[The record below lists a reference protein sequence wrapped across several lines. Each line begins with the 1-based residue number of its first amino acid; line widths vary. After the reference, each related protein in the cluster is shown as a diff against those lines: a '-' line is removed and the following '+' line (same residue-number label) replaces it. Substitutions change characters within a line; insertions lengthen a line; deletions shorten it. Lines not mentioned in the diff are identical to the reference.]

1 VTAVD
6 PETPHKGGRVPSS
19 ALATALI
26 VLAFAFAPRSPTLA
40 QVPSESLA
48 PPGRLV
54 DLGGYRLHL
63 LCTGRRDAD
72 SPTVVLSIGGGG
84 FAVDWSSVQARLS
97 DSARVCSFD
106 RPGFGWSDAG
116 PTPRTFA
123 QEAFELRSALEK
135 AGERAPFIL
144 VGQSLGAWVVRR
156 FAETHAADVNGVVL
170 VEPGNEN
177 GYLGYRNQ
185 WVIPRTLA
193 SARPVPPVRSFLERP
208 PIPSTGTDRS
218 SCLERGDRS
227 VHLFRCYVPQD
238 DFLAEELAAFYGTWA
253 LMSHPLGDIP
263 LVVITGT
270 KPRVPPPGLAETQL
284 RADSLRLDLTKLSSR
299 GREVRDPL
307 SGHHVQRDNPAL
319 IVDVVRRM
327 MSPARQ

>member
-6 PETPHKGGRVPSS
+6 PGTRRKGGRVPF
-19 ALATALI
+19 ALATAL
-26 VLAFAFAPRSPTLA
+26 VGLVCGVAPSSLAAAQAPSDN
-40 QVPSESLA
+40 LA

-63 LCTGRRDAD
+63 LCTGRAD
-72 SPTVVLSIGGGG
+72 PGGPTVVLSIGGGG
-84 FAVDWSSVQARLS
+84 FAVDWSSVQAPLS
-97 DSARVCSFD
+97 DSARVCSYD

-123 QEAFELRSALEK
+123 QEAFEVRSALEK

-144 VGQSLGAWVVRR
+144 VGQSLGGWVVRR
-156 FAETHAADVNGVVL
+156 FAEMHAADVSGVVL

-193 SARPVPPVRSFLERP
+193 SPRPVPAVRTLVESP
-208 PIPSTGTDRS
+208 PIPSSGIDPS
-218 SCLERGDRS
+218 ACLKRGDRS

-238 DFLAEELAAFYGTWA
+238 DYLAEELAAFYDAWGRT
-253 LMSHPLGDIP
+253 SHPLGDIP

-270 KPRVPPPGLAETQL
+270 KPRVPPPGLTEAQL
-284 RADSLRLDLTKLSSR
+284 RADSLRLDLTKLSGR

-319 IVDVVRRM
+319 IVHMVRRM
-327 MSPARQ
+327 MTPGRE